1 MKNPIC
7 CPSIRIPRLDLG
19 TWFIENGRAART
31 VRNAVDIG
39 CRHFDTAQAS
49 GNERGRGDPFL
60 RIPRWSCSS
69 PPSWPLRP
77 NPTIGRQRVRYL
89 VKNKED

>member
-1 MKNPIC
+1 MILEALYMLSNG
-7 CPSIRIPRLDLG
+7 IPRG
-19 TWFIENGRAART
+19 
-31 VRNAVDIG
+31 
-39 CRHFDTAQAS
+39 
-49 GNERGRGDPFL
+49 
-60 RIPRWSCSS
+60 SCSS